1 MLTFAIAV
9 FVLAATPG
17 PALLSILGT
26 GAAFGFRVGL
36 KYVTGALVG
45 ANVLILLVICG
56 LANFLE
62 SLPKIRAILIFI
74 SLCYLSYIAF
84 QIASSNSNSGLER
97 TTNLVGFKD
106 GVIIQ
111 LINPKAY
118 AVALA
123 LFSGFPFSK
132 QTLFVEIYL
141 KLLITNVIFIPA
153 YLAWLLAGVKLNSLN
168 LSHKKAKTVKIM
180 LAFLMLV
187 TALFSVLPGV

>member
-17 PALLSILGT
+17 PTLLSILGT

-45 ANVLILLVICG
+45 ANVVILLVISG

-62 SLPKIRAILIFI
+62 GLPQVRVILIFI

-84 QIASSNSNSGLER
+84 QIATSNSNFGLER
-97 TTNLVGFKD
+97 STNLVGFKD

-168 LSHKKAKTVKIM
+168 LSHKKVRKVKIT

-187 TALFSVLPGV
+187 AALVSVLPSV

>member
-45 ANVLILLVICG
+45 ANFVILLVISG

-62 SLPKIRAILIFI
+62 GLPQIRVILIFI

-84 QIASSNSNSGLER
+84 QIATSNSNSGLER

-123 LFSGFPFSK
+123 LFSGFPFSE
-132 QTLFVEIYL
+132 QTLFVEICL
-141 KLLITNVIFIPA
+141 KLLITNVIFLPA
-153 YLAWLLAGVKLNSLN
+153 YLAWLLTGVKLNSLS
-168 LSHKKAKTVKIM
+168 LSHKKARKIKIT

-187 TALFSVLPGV
+187 AALVSVLPSV

>member
-45 ANVLILLVICG
+45 ANVVILLVISG

-62 SLPKIRAILIFI
+62 GLPQIRVILIFI
-74 SLCYLSYIAF
+74 SFCYLSYIAF
-84 QIASSNSNSGLER
+84 QIATSNSNSGLER

-168 LSHKKAKTVKIM
+168 LSHKKVRKVKIT

-187 TALFSVLPGV
+187 AALVSVLPSI

>member
-45 ANVLILLVICG
+45 ANVVILLVISG

-62 SLPKIRAILIFI
+62 GLPQIRVILIFI
-74 SLCYLSYIAF
+74 SFCYLSYIAF
-84 QIASSNSNSGLER
+84 QIATSNSNSGLER

-153 YLAWLLAGVKLNSLN
+153 YLAWLLAGVKLHSLN
-168 LSHKKAKTVKIM
+168 LSHKKVREVKIT

-187 TALFSVLPGV
+187 AALVSVLPSV

>member
-36 KYVTGALVG
+36 KYVIGALVG
-45 ANVLILLVICG
+45 ANLVILLVISG

-62 SLPKIRAILIFI
+62 SLPQIRVILIFI

-84 QIASSNSNSGLER
+84 QIAYSNSNSGIER
-97 TTNLVGFKD
+97 TTNLLGFKD

-123 LFSGFPFSK
+123 LFLGFPFSK

-168 LSHKKAKTVKIM
+168 LSHKKVRKVKIT

-187 TALFSVLPGV
+187 AALVSVLPSV

>member
-17 PALLSILGT
+17 PTLLSILGT

-36 KYVTGALVG
+36 NYVAGALVG
-45 ANVLILLVICG
+45 ANVVILLVISG

-62 SLPKIRAILIFI
+62 GLPQIRVILIFI

-84 QIASSNSNSGLER
+84 QIATSNSNSGLER

-168 LSHKKAKTVKIM
+168 LSHKKVRKVKIT

-187 TALFSVLPGV
+187 AALVSVLPSV

>member
-45 ANVLILLVICG
+45 ANVVIFFVISG

-62 SLPKIRAILIFI
+62 GLPQIRVILIFI
-74 SLCYLSYIAF
+74 SFCYLSYIAF
-84 QIASSNSNSGLER
+84 QIATSNSNSGLER

-168 LSHKKAKTVKIM
+168 LLHKKVRKVKIT

-187 TALFSVLPGV
+187 AALVSVLPSV

>member
-36 KYVTGALVG
+36 KYVIGALVG
-45 ANVLILLVICG
+45 ANVVILLVISG

-62 SLPKIRAILIFI
+62 SLPQIRVILIFI

-84 QIASSNSNSGLER
+84 QIASSNSNSGLEH

-168 LSHKKAKTVKIM
+168 LSHKKVRKVKIT

-187 TALFSVLPGV
+187 AALVSVLPSV

>member
-26 GAAFGFRVGL
+26 GAAFGFRAGL

-45 ANVLILLVICG
+45 ANVVILLVISG
-56 LANFLE
+56 LVNFLE
-62 SLPKIRAILIFI
+62 GLPQIRVILIFI

-84 QIASSNSNSGLER
+84 QIAASNSNSGLER
-97 TTNLVGFKD
+97 TTILVSFKD
-106 GVIIQ
+106 GLIIQ

-118 AVALA
+118 TVALA

-132 QTLFVEIYL
+132 QMLFVEIYP

-153 YLAWLLAGVKLNSLN
+153 YLAWLLVGVKLNSLN
-168 LSHKKAKTVKIM
+168 LSHKKASTIKNMLALIM
-180 LAFLMLV
+180 LVAALV
-187 TALFSVLPGV
+187 SVLPSV

>member
-36 KYVTGALVG
+36 KYVIGALVG
-45 ANVLILLVICG
+45 ANVAILLIISG

-62 SLPKIRAILIFI
+62 SLPQIRVILIFI

-84 QIASSNSNSGLER
+84 QIATSTANSGLER

-123 LFSGFPFSK
+123 LFSGFPFPK

-141 KLLITNVIFIPA
+141 KLLITNVIFTPA

-168 LSHKKAKTVKIM
+168 LSHAKARTVKIM

-187 TALFSVLPGV
+187 AALVSVLPRV

>member
-36 KYVTGALVG
+36 KYVIGALVG
-45 ANVLILLVICG
+45 ANVVILLIISG
-56 LANFLE
+56 LVNFLE
-62 SLPKIRAILIFI
+62 SLPQIRVLLIFI

-84 QIASSNSNSGLER
+84 QIAASNSNSGLER
-97 TTNLVGFKD
+97 TTNLVSFKD
-106 GVIIQ
+106 GLIIQ

-141 KLLITNVIFIPA
+141 KVLITNVIFIPA

-168 LSHKKAKTVKIM
+168 LSHKKARTVKIM
-180 LAFLMLV
+180 LAFLMIV
-187 TALFSVLPGV
+187 TALVSVLPSI

>member
-17 PALLSILGT
+17 PTLLSILGT

-45 ANVLILLVICG
+45 ANVVILLVISG

-62 SLPKIRAILIFI
+62 GLPQIRVILIFI
-74 SLCYLSYIAF
+74 SFCYLSYIAF
-84 QIASSNSNSGLER
+84 QIATSNSNSGLER

-168 LSHKKAKTVKIM
+168 LSHKKVRKVKIT

-187 TALFSVLPGV
+187 AALVSVLPSV

>member
-45 ANVLILLVICG
+45 ANVVILLVISG

-62 SLPKIRAILIFI
+62 GLPQIRVILIFI

-84 QIASSNSNSGLER
+84 QIATSNSNSGLER

-153 YLAWLLAGVKLNSLN
+153 YLAWLLTGVKLNSLN
-168 LSHKKAKTVKIM
+168 LSHKKVRKVKIT

-187 TALFSVLPGV
+187 AALVSALPSV

>member
-45 ANVLILLVICG
+45 ANVVILLVISG

-62 SLPKIRAILIFI
+62 GLPQIRVILIFI
-74 SLCYLSYIAF
+74 SFCYLSYIAF
-84 QIASSNSNSGLER
+84 QIATSNSNSGLER

-168 LSHKKAKTVKIM
+168 LSHKKVREVKIT

-187 TALFSVLPGV
+187 AALVSVLPSV

>member
-26 GAAFGFRVGL
+26 SAAFGFRVGL
-36 KYVTGALVG
+36 KYVIGALVG
-45 ANVLILLVICG
+45 ANIVVLLVIIG

-62 SLPKIRAILIFI
+62 SLPQIRVILILI

-84 QIASSNSNSGLER
+84 RIATSNTNSGLER

-132 QTLFVEIYL
+132 QTLLVEISL

-153 YLAWLLAGVKLNSLN
+153 YLAWLLAGVKLYSLN
-168 LSHKKAKTVKIM
+168 LSHKKARTVKIM

-187 TALFSVLPGV
+187 AALVSVLPSV

>member
-45 ANVLILLVICG
+45 ANVVILLVISG

-62 SLPKIRAILIFI
+62 GLPQIRVILIFI
-74 SLCYLSYIAF
+74 SFCYLSYIAF
-84 QIASSNSNSGLER
+84 QIATSNSNSGLER

-168 LSHKKAKTVKIM
+168 LSHKKVRKVKIT

-187 TALFSVLPGV
+187 AALVSVLPSV

>member
-36 KYVTGALVG
+36 KYVMGALVG
-45 ANVLILLVICG
+45 ANVVILLVISG

-62 SLPKIRAILIFI
+62 SLPQIRVILIFI

-84 QIASSNSNSGLER
+84 QIASYKSNSGLER

-106 GVIIQ
+106 GLIIQ

-141 KLLITNVIFIPA
+141 KLLITNVIFVPA
-153 YLAWLLAGVKLNSLN
+153 YLAWLLTGVKLNSLN
-168 LSHKKAKTVKIM
+168 LSHEKARKIKIT

-187 TALFSVLPGV
+187 AAFVSVLPSV

>member
-45 ANVLILLVICG
+45 ANVVILLVISG

-62 SLPKIRAILIFI
+62 GLSQIRVILIFI

-84 QIASSNSNSGLER
+84 QIATSSSNSGLER
-97 TTNLVGFKD
+97 TTNPVGFKD

-141 KLLITNVIFIPA
+141 KLLLINVIFIPA
-153 YLAWLLAGVKLNSLN
+153 YLAWLLTGVKLNSLN
-168 LSHKKAKTVKIM
+168 LSHKKARKVKIT
-180 LAFLMLV
+180 LALLMLV
-187 TALFSVLPGV
+187 AALVSVLPSV

>member
-17 PALLSILGT
+17 PALLAILGT

-45 ANVLILLVICG
+45 ANVVILLVISG

-62 SLPKIRAILIFI
+62 GIPQIRVVLIFI

-84 QIASSNSNSGLER
+84 QIATSNSNSGLER

-141 KLLITNVIFIPA
+141 KLLITNVIFMPA

-168 LSHKKAKTVKIM
+168 LSHKKVRKVKIT

-187 TALFSVLPGV
+187 AALVSVLPSV

>member
-45 ANVLILLVICG
+45 ANVVILLVISG

-62 SLPKIRAILIFI
+62 SLPQIRVTLSFI

-97 TTNLVGFKD
+97 TTNMVGFKD

-153 YLAWLLAGVKLNSLN
+153 YLAWLLLGVKLNSLN
-168 LSHKKAKTVKIM
+168 WSPKKARKLNIT
-180 LAFLMLV
+180 LSFLMI
-187 TALFSVLPGV
+187 AAVLISIFPSG

>member
-36 KYVTGALVG
+36 KYVIGALVG
-45 ANVLILLVICG
+45 ANVVILLVISG

-62 SLPKIRAILIFI
+62 SLPQIRVILIFI

-84 QIASSNSNSGLER
+84 QIATSNANSGLER

-168 LSHKKAKTVKIM
+168 LSHKKARIVKIM

-187 TALFSVLPGV
+187 AALVSVLTRV